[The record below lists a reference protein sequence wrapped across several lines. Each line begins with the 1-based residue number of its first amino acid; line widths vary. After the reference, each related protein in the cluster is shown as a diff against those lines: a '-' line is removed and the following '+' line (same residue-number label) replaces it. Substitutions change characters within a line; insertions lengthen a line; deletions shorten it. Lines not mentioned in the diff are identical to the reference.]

1 MTIRLLVDGRGSLR
15 RQILDQLVAQSR
27 GRIELACHFGDRDGD
42 FHAACLQRM
51 EVRRGRKGH
60 LMEAHQSRGANI
72 PLLASPDF
80 QWMLEQ
86 GIEQLHRA
94 GPNYRYR
101 SHNLTH
107 VQDYLDYYHILAD
120 AYAQQI
126 EETGAT
132 HALFMN
138 MPHLGYDVILYHVAR
153 TLGLKTLVCSQTFFA
168 DSFFSMERFED
179 FGFMSADGIDAP
191 AVPIERGSAPD
202 LFYMDDR
209 WQKSGPRGK
218 LRIRAVAQF
227 LRHLALHKPT
237 KLFHPGYILAN
248 LKRMADIYGE
258 LPDWRDPFSQFFHTN
273 ELAYFEHLAQH
284 ETAPVNLNV
293 PFVYIPLHNQ
303 PEMSTQTLGGKFRDQ
318 LLVVEAIGRALP
330 EGWRIYV
337 KENPRQNGYARG
349 PMFFHRLSR
358 IRGVQYVPSD
368 TSTHELSSRAKLTA
382 TVCSTAGYEALRKGK
397 PALVFGNPWYGDFPG
412 VFRWHDGIDLE
423 RISEATFPHSELE
436 TAMGRL
442 QGRCHPGIIELLYKD
457 RAENFDAERNAA
469 QVAATIAAL
478 LDGTQPLT
486 FRPRDT
492 SV

>member
-1 MTIRLLVDGRGSLR
+1 MTIRLIVDGRGSLR
-15 RQILDQLVAQSR
+15 RQVLDKLVARSN
-27 GRIELACHFGDRDGD
+27 GEIEIACHFGDRDAD

-60 LMEAHQSRGANI
+60 LMEAHLSRGADI

-80 QWMLEQ
+80 NWMLEQ

-94 GPNYRYR
+94 DQNYRYR

-107 VQDYLDYYHILAD
+107 LQDYLDYYHILAD

-132 HALFMN
+132 HALFLN
-138 MPHLGYDVILYHVAR
+138 MPHLGYDVVLYHVAR
-153 TLGLKTLVCSQTFFA
+153 TLGLKTLICSQTFFA

-179 FGFMSADGIDAP
+179 FGFLSEDGTTAAP
-191 AVPIERGSAPD
+191 VSIERGTAPD

-209 WQKSGPRGK
+209 WQERGPRGK
-218 LRIRAVAQF
+218 LRVRALMQL
-227 LRHLALHKPT
+227 LRHLAMHRPL
-237 KLFHPGYILAN
+237 KLLDFRYIFGMI
-248 LKRMADIYGE
+248 KRMQAIYGA
-258 LPDWRDPFSQFFHTN
+258 LPDWRDPFAQFFHVN
-273 ELAYFEHLAQH
+273 DLAYFEHLAQH
-284 ETAPVNLNV
+284 EEAPVDLDV

-318 LLVVEAIGRALP
+318 LLVVEAVARALP

-397 PALVFGNPWYGDFPG
+397 PALVFGNAWYGDFPG
-412 VFRWHDGIDLE
+412 VIRWHDGIDLVAASA
-423 RISEATFPHSELE
+423 ITFPHENLE
-436 TAMGRL
+436 ATMGEL
-442 QGRCHPGIIELLYKD
+442 QGRCHKGIIELLYKN
-457 RAENFDAERNAA
+457 RANSFDDEANADE
-469 QVAATIAAL
+469 VSKTICDL
-478 LDGTQPLT
+478 LTGSLPLT
-486 FRPRDT
+486 FTPRRPLA
-492 SV
+492 